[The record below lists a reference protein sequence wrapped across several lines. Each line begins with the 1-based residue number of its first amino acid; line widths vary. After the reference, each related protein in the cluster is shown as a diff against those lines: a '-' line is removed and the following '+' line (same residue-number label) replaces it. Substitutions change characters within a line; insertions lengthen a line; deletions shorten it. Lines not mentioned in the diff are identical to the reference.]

1 MKVNNLNTNIMRYL
15 NLINLKN
22 LPYLIIGVLVL
33 IIWLQNS
40 CQPQPQTVTVTV
52 PETTGSFAPAKPI
65 HDTIKIKQT
74 VVKWKEIPIEIE
86 NPINMEIFNKYSKAK
101 DSMQRMAILLKA
113 IEIKEFSTDFEDEFL
128 KVTANGTVQ
137 GEVQTIGFDYTIK
150 ERTVEAEVPSSKA
163 TVFRLLGGVEM
174 GNTKQFDSFVMKANL
189 EFENKKGNSFTTG
202 FDTDQRIWLGY
213 KFKIFQISR

>member
-1 MKVNNLNTNIMRYL
+1 MIQVNLHWINKKNI
-15 NLINLKN
+15 
-22 LPYLIIGVLVL
+22 PYLIIAVLLV

-40 CQPQPQTVTVTV
+40 CEPNVETVEVKVPAVEGTFKPQ
-52 PETTGSFAPAKPI
+52 KPI

-86 NPINMEIFNKYSKAK
+86 NPINLQLFESYTKEI
-101 DSMQRMAILLKA
+101 DSLKRFLIFLEA
-113 IEIKEFSTDFEDEFL
+113 IEIKKFSKDFEDEFL

-150 ERTVEAEVPSSKA
+150 ERKVEAEVPSSKQ

-202 FDTDQRIWLGY
+202 FDTEQRIWLGY
-213 KFKIFQISR
+213 KFKIFQIK